1 MYNRTLTIA
10 LALVVIALV
19 SMTGCSMIPEYQR
32 PELPVTKVWPSGN
45 AYPETQVNEQTQT
58 APASNATASDA
69 TAPVATASDATASD
83 ATSPVATAPDAM
95 VSDIAWKDYFKS
107 NHLKALIRR
116 TLENNRNLRMAVLT
130 IERAKAAYR
139 IQRSNSLPTI
149 AGAGSAARTGIP
161 EDISATG
168 KSATSSTL
176 SANLAMTSYELD
188 FFGRVKSLNQ
198 AALETYL
205 ATEEAALNTRIAL
218 IAQTSDAYMA
228 YLAYKKLLLLAKDT
242 LSAQQA
248 TYAVVQ
254 LQYEVG
260 SATQLDLAQAATSV
274 ERARISIAQYTRLT
288 AQAKNAI
295 VLLAG
300 AGVEDLLD
308 NAETIDTVQ
317 FMEDIPTGLPST
329 ILLARPDIKGAEHRL
344 KAANADIGAARA
356 ALYPSISLT
365 GSFGLASDS
374 LSSLLSSG
382 AAWAWNIAPAVSIP
396 IFNRDG
402 LNANLDTAL
411 ASEKMAVTEYEAAL
425 QTAFR
430 EVADQLAAR
439 GTFQYQLAAQNALVD
454 ASQKAYELSN
464 ARYQDGIDNFLTVLD
479 SQRSLFSAQQNAVTV
494 KQAYLSNLVSLYKV
508 LGGGQL

>member
-1 MYNRTLTIA
+1 MYNRTLAIA
-10 LALVVIALV
+10 LALAVIALV
-19 SMTGCSMIPEYQR
+19 PMTGCSMIPEYRR
-32 PELPVTKVWPSGN
+32 PELPVTTTWPSGN
-45 AYPETQVNEQTQT
+45 AYPATEVNEQTQT
-58 APASNATASDA
+58 APA
-69 TAPVATASDATASD
+69 
-83 ATSPVATAPDAM
+83 PVATAPDTTAPDTM

-107 NHLKALIRR
+107 APLKALIER

-130 IERAKAAYR
+130 IEQAKAAYR
-139 IQRSNSLPTI
+139 IQRSDSLPTI
-149 AGAGSAARTGIP
+149 AGTGSAARIGLP
-161 EDISATG
+161 EDVSATG
-168 KSATSSTL
+168 KSVTSSTL
-176 SANLAMTSYELD
+176 SANLAMASYELD

-242 LSAQQA
+242 LAAQQA
-248 TYAVVQ
+248 TYAVGQ
-254 LQYEVG
+254 LQYKVG

-274 ERARISIAQYTRLT
+274 ERARVSIAQYTRLT

-300 AGVEDLLD
+300 SGVEDLLD
-308 NAETIDTVQ
+308 NGETIDTIQ
-317 FMEDIPTGLPST
+317 FMENIPTGLPST
-329 ILLARPDIKGAEHRL
+329 ILLARPDIKEAEHRL

-356 ALYPSISLT
+356 ALYPFISLT

-382 AAWAWNIAPAVSIP
+382 AAWAWNVAPAVSIP

-411 ASEKMAVTEYEAAL
+411 ASEKMAVAKYEAAV

-454 ASQKAYELSN
+454 ASQRAYELSN

>member
-1 MYNRTLTIA
+1 MYNRTLAMA

-19 SMTGCSMIPEYQR
+19 PMTGCSMIPEYQR
-32 PELPVTKVWPSGN
+32 PELPVTTTWPSGN
-45 AYPETQVNEQTQT
+45 AYPATEVNEQTQT
-58 APASNATASDA
+58 A
-69 TAPVATASDATASD
+69 TAPVTTAS
-83 ATSPVATAPDAM
+83 DAM

-107 NHLKALIRR
+107 DYLKALIQR

-130 IERAKAAYR
+130 IEQAKAAYR
-139 IQRSNSLPTI
+139 IQRSDSLPTI
-149 AGAGSAARTGIP
+149 AGEGSAARTGIP
-161 EDISATG
+161 ADISSTG
-168 KSATSSTL
+168 ESTTRSTL
-176 SANLAMTSYELD
+176 SANLAMTAYELD
-188 FFGRVKSLNQ
+188 FFGRVKSLNR

-205 ATEEAALNTRIAL
+205 ATEEAVLNTRIAL

-228 YLAYKKLLLLAKDT
+228 YMAYQKLLLLAKDT
-242 LSAQQA
+242 LAAQQA
-248 TYAVVQ
+248 TYTVVK

-274 ERARISIAQYTRLT
+274 ESARVSIAQYTRLA

-295 VLLAG
+295 TLLAG

-308 NAETIDTVQ
+308 KGETIDTVQ
-317 FMEDIPTGLPST
+317 FMENIPTGLPST
-329 ILLARPDIKGAEHRL
+329 ILLARPDIREAEHRL
-344 KAANADIGAARA
+344 KSANADIGAARA

-374 LSSLLSSG
+374 LSSLLSSS
-382 AAWAWNIAPAVSIP
+382 AAWAWNVAPTVSIP

-402 LNANLDTAL
+402 LNASLDTAL
-411 ASEKMAVTEYEAAL
+411 ASEKMAVAEYEAAL

-439 GTFQYQLAAQNALVD
+439 GTFQYQLAAQSSLVE
-454 ASQKAYELSN
+454 ASQRAYELSN
-464 ARYQDGIDNFLTVLD
+464 ARYQDGIDDFLTVLD
-479 SQRSLFSAQQNAVTV
+479 SQRSLFSAQQDAVTV
-494 KQAYLSNLVSLYKV
+494 KQAYLRNLVFLYKV

>member
-1 MYNRTLTIA
+1 MHNRTLAIA
-10 LALVVIALV
+10 LVLVIIALV

-45 AYPETQVNEQTQT
+45 AYPATQVNEQTQT
-58 APASNATASDA
+58 AS
-69 TAPVATASDATASD
+69 APVATASDTMTPDPMVSD
-83 ATSPVATAPDAM
+83 PMVPEPMVPEPM

-107 NHLKALIRR
+107 APLKALIER

-130 IERAKAAYR
+130 IEKAKAAYR
-139 IQRSNSLPTI
+139 IQGSNSLPTI
-149 AGAGSAARTGIP
+149 AGTGSAARTGVP
-161 EDISATG
+161 EDLSATG
-168 KSATSSTL
+168 KSVTSSTL
-176 SANLAMTSYELD
+176 SANLSMTAYELD

-218 IAQTSDAYMA
+218 IAQISDAYLVN
-228 YLAYKKLLLLAKDT
+228 LAYQKLLLLAQDT
-242 LSAQQA
+242 LTAQQA
-248 TYAVVQ
+248 TFTVVQ

-274 ERARISIAQYTRLT
+274 ERARVSIAQYTRLT

-300 AGVEDLLD
+300 ASVEDLLD

-317 FMEDIPTGLPST
+317 FMDHIPTGLPSA

-365 GSFGLASDS
+365 GSLGLASDS

-411 ASEKMAVTEYEAAL
+411 ASEKMAIAEYEAAL

-454 ASQKAYELSN
+454 ASQRAYELSN

>member
-1 MYNRTLTIA
+1 MYNRTRIIG
-10 LALVVIALV
+10 LAFVVIALV
-19 SMTGCSMIPEYQR
+19 SLTGCSMIPEYQR
-32 PELPVTKVWPSGN
+32 PELPVTTTWPSGN
-45 AYPETQVNEQTQT
+45 AYPAQEINTQT
-58 APASNATASDA
+58 TLPSGITATDL
-69 TAPVATASDATASD
+69 
-83 ATSPVATAPDAM
+83 M

-107 NHLKALIRR
+107 PPLKALIQR

-130 IERAKAAYR
+130 IEKAKAAYR
-139 IQRSNSLPTI
+139 IQGSDSLPTI
-149 AGAGSAARTGIP
+149 AGTGAAARTGVP

-168 KSATSSTL
+168 KSSTSSTL
-176 SANLAMTSYELD
+176 SASLAMTAYELD

-205 ATEEAALNTRIAL
+205 ATEEAALNTRISL

-242 LSAQQA
+242 LAAQQA

-274 ERARISIAQYTRLT
+274 ERARVSIAQYTRLT

-300 AGVEDLLD
+300 ARVEDLLD
-308 NAETIDTVQ
+308 NTETIDTVQ
-317 FMEDIPTGLPST
+317 FMDDIPTGLPSA

-365 GSFGLASDS
+365 GSLGLASDS

-382 AAWAWNIAPAVSIP
+382 AAWAWNIAPAVTLP

-411 ASEKMAVTEYEAAL
+411 ASEKMAVAEYEAVL

-454 ASQKAYELSN
+454 ASQRAYELSN

-479 SQRSLFSAQQNAVTV
+479 SQRSLFSAQQGSVTI

>member
-1 MYNRTLTIA
+1 MYNRKLTIA

-19 SMTGCSMIPEYQR
+19 PMTGCSMIPEYQR
-32 PELPVTKVWPSGN
+32 PELPVTTIWPSGN
-45 AYPETQVNEQTQT
+45 AYPATQVNGKTQT
-58 APASNATASDA
+58 AAVSDVSASDA
-69 TAPVATASDATASD
+69 L
-83 ATSPVATAPDAM
+83 

-107 NHLKALIRR
+107 APLKALIER
-116 TLENNRNLRMAVLT
+116 TLENNRNLRVAVLT
-130 IERAKAAYR
+130 IEQAKAAYR
-139 IQRSNSLPTI
+139 IQRSDSLPTI
-149 AGAGSAARTGIP
+149 SGAGSAARTGVP
-161 EDISATG
+161 ADVSATG
-168 KSATSSTL
+168 KSVTSSTL

-205 ATEEAALNTRIAL
+205 ATEEAAVNTRIAL
-218 IAQTSDAYMA
+218 IAQTSEAYLS
-228 YLAYKKLLLLAKDT
+228 YLAYRKLLLLAKDT
-242 LSAQQA
+242 LAAQQA
-248 TYAVVQ
+248 TYAVVK

-260 SATQLDLAQAATSV
+260 SATQLDLSQAATLV
-274 ERARISIAQYTRLT
+274 ERARVSIAQYTRLT

-300 AGVEDLLD
+300 ASVEDLLD
-308 NAETIDTVQ
+308 NSETIDTVQ
-317 FMEDIPTGLPST
+317 FMDDIPTGLPST

-344 KAANADIGAARA
+344 KASNADIGAARA
-356 ALYPSISLT
+356 ALYPAISLT

-402 LNANLDTAL
+402 LNASLDTAL
-411 ASEKMAVTEYEAAL
+411 ASEEMAVAEYEAAL

-454 ASQKAYELSN
+454 ASQRAYELSN

-479 SQRSLFSAQQNAVTV
+479 SQRSLFSAQQDAVMV